1 MPSPWSSSSC
11 HVFSPRLLQ
20 FIAPVHGP
28 YCTALPPNDAGHL
41 EIRAIDNMAIS
52 TRLEEGW
59 KTQSLSCFRFMFW
72 FNPSSIW
79 VKLIQL
85 GLGPLSFAL
94 KATAR
99 VTRYGSR
106 PFLEIPILSPL
117 VVFHQSRRLL
127 QRLKDRRVEQVC
139 LKISDPIFVGKITYD
154 NSEYVFYLSNMC
166 LSPSEDCVCRRSET
180 FWIRISMDNVGLQS
194 IDFFDKSS
202 DGNIAPS
209 DNSLW
214 YKVMRPHNRKAICQ
228 IQGLSDVCCTIP
240 LSSSIC

>member
-11 HVFSPRLLQ
+11 HVFSPRLQQ
-20 FIAPVHGP
+20 FITPAHGS
-28 YCTALPPNDAGHL
+28 YCTALPSNDGGHL
-41 EIRAIDNMAIS
+41 EIRAIDTMVIS

-59 KTQSLSCFRFMFW
+59 KTQNLSCFRFMFW

-85 GLGPLSFAL
+85 GLGASSFAL

-99 VTRYGSR
+99 VAGYGSR
-106 PFLEIPILSPL
+106 PFFSPL
-117 VVFHQSRRLL
+117 VVFHQSRILL
-127 QRLKDRRVEQVC
+127 QRLKDRRVEQIS
-139 LKISDPIFVGKITYD
+139 LKITDPIFVGKITYD
-154 NSEYVFYLSNMC
+154 NSEYISYLSNKC
-166 LSPSEDCVCRRSET
+166 LSPSDDRVCRKSET
-180 FWIRISMDNVGLQS
+180 FSIRISMDNAGIQS
-194 IDFFDKSS
+194 IDFLDKSS

-214 YKVMRPHNRKAICQ
+214 YKVMRPNDRKAICQ